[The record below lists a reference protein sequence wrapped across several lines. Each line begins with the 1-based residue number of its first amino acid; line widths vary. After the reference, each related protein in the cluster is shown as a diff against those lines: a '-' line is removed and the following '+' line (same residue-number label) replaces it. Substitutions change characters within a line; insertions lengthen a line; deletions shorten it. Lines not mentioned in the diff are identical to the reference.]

1 MFNDRNKKRLRQI
14 LRKEMPKG
22 EQILWQRLRKKQ
34 LGHKF
39 FRQYSIGKYVVDF
52 YCPKLKLAIEVD
64 GISHEGKFEYDKNRQ
79 EYLASVGIHVERFNS
94 KEIFENIDDVVQT
107 VYFSCKRLEGNE

>member
-52 YCPKLKLAIEVD
+52 YCPKLKLVIEID
-64 GISHEGKFEYDKNRQ
+64 GITHEQK
-79 EYLASVGIHVERFNS
+79 SVGDKYRQKYLENIGSCVERFNS
-94 KEIFENIDDVVQT
+94 KELFDDIDSVLESI
-107 VYFSCKRLEGNE
+107 YFCCKRLDKK